1 LFDYFNGNLSK
12 ILFME
17 EMEDPTESL
26 QEKIHEEAAE
36 RAEKWSLYVVLST
49 ALMAV
54 LAAFSGWLGGH
65 HANEALIAQMKSS
78 DQWAYYQAKGIKSEI
93 TMSEGKVL
101 SSINHQPVP
110 DENQKKAERYAKEQE
125 SIKENAEDL
134 QKESENH
141 LDEHMILSRSVTLF
155 QVAITLAAI
164 SVLMK
169 KKVLW
174 LIGLVLCMLGI
185 VFLVMGLLR

>member
-1 LFDYFNGNLSK
+1 
-12 ILFME
+12 ME
-17 EMEDPTESL
+17 ELEDPTERL
-26 QEKIHEEAAE
+26 QEKLHEEAE
-36 RAEKWSLYVVLST
+36 ETKKEKWSLYVVLST

-93 TMSEGKVL
+93 SDAEGKVIA
-101 SSINHQPVP
+101 SVTHQPAP
-110 DENQKKAERYAKEQE
+110 DDNQKKTQRYVQEQE
-125 SIKENAEDL
+125 SIKQTAEEF

-155 QVAITLAAI
+155 QVSITLAAI

-169 KKVLW
+169 KRLLW
-174 LIGLVLCMLGI
+174 FIGIALSFVGI